1 MRYDYDMIAIG
12 AGSGGL
18 SAVEKAAE
26 FGRKVAVVEAKHL
39 GGTCVNVGCVPK
51 KVMWF
56 AANIATAVKD
66 APDFGFEV
74 VLKGFDWAS
83 LVEKRQAYI
92 KMINDWYAG
101 YLKDLGVEVL
111 KGWGRLVDE
120 HTVEVDGQRY
130 TAETIVLSP
139 GAEPIVPPV
148 PGAELG
154 ITSDG
159 FFQLTE
165 QPKKVAIIGA
175 GYIGVE
181 LAGVFRALGT
191 EVTLVDIAPE
201 PVPLFDSMLKEQVKT
216 NLAADGVALKM
227 PFRVTAL
234 SRAEDGSLSVEGET
248 ETLSGFDQVIWA
260 VGRRPLTAKLGLE
273 HVGIET
279 DRGYI
284 PVDEW
289 QHTGV
294 ANIYA
299 IGDAAAG
306 FPQLTPVAI
315 RAGRYLSRR
324 LYNNEPDLK
333 LDLTYVPTVVFA
345 HPPVGTVGLTE
356 EKAREQYGEAVK
368 VYTSVFTPMRFAF
381 TQHQPKTALK
391 LVCVGDE
398 EKVVGIHIAGDAVDE
413 MLQGFAVAVQMGAT
427 KADLDAT
434 IAIHPTSS
442 EELVTMR

>member
-1 MRYDYDMIAIG
+1 MTYDYDMIAIG

-26 FGRKVAVVEAKHL
+26 LGKKTAVVEARHL
-39 GGTCVNVGCVPK
+39 GGTCVNAGCVPK

-56 AANIATAVKD
+56 AANIATAIQD
-66 APDFGFEV
+66 APDFAFDV
-74 VLKGFDWAS
+74 RLQGFDWAT
-83 LVEKRQAYI
+83 LVEKRQGYI

-101 YLKDLGVEVL
+101 HLQDLGVEVL

-130 TAETIVLSP
+130 TAQTIVLSP
-139 GAEPIVPPV
+139 GAEPIVPPI

-159 FFQLTE
+159 FFALKQ
-165 QPKKVAIIGA
+165 QPGKVAIIGA

-201 PVPLFDSMLKEQVKT
+201 PVPAFDGMLKEQVKT
-216 NLAADGVALKM
+216 NLEADGVVLKM

-234 SRAEDGSLSVEGET
+234 EKAADNTLSVVGES
-248 ETLSGFDQVIWA
+248 ETLSGFEQIVWA

-273 HVGIET
+273 NVAIET

-294 ANIYA
+294 ANIY
-299 IGDAAAG
+299 
-306 FPQLTPVAI
+306 
-315 RAGRYLSRR
+315 
-324 LYNNEPDLK
+324 
-333 LDLTYVPTVVFA
+333 
-345 HPPVGTVGLTE
+345 
-356 EKAREQYGEAVK
+356 
-368 VYTSVFTPMRFAF
+368 
-381 TQHQPKTALK
+381 
-391 LVCVGDE
+391 
-398 EKVVGIHIAGDAVDE
+398 
-413 MLQGFAVAVQMGAT
+413 
-427 KADLDAT
+427 
-434 IAIHPTSS
+434 
-442 EELVTMR
+442 